1 MDCSPPGTLLM
12 GFSKQEYRSGLPCPA
27 TEEKAYICV
36 CVCVCV
42 YMCVYIYIYR
52 ERDRDRE
59 RER

>member
-36 CVCVCV
+36 CVC
-42 YMCVYIYIYR
+42 MCVCICVCIYIYI
-52 ERDRDRE
+52 E
-59 RER
+59 RETGTEKER